1 MLACASGLIG
11 RLYQSAHSYLSAG
24 TASKAAVQQDAEAQ
38 QQPGGAQDGPVV
50 TAEITCSPLR
60 VLTGQG
66 PSLDRSAPMTALM
79 LHAQMYR
86 FVEAFLSM
94 MSLTVRIQRQ
104 P

>member
-1 MLACASGLIG
+1 MCIGTGRHASECSLH
-11 RLYQSAHSYLSAG
+11 LFAG

-66 PSLDRSAPMTALM
+66 PSLDRSAPMAALI
-79 LHAQMYR
+79 LHAQTYSI
-86 FVEAFLSM
+86 VEDFNL
-94 MSLTVRIQRQ
+94 R
-104 P
+104 